1 MVVPTPEQLTKLV
14 STAEKFDPLL
24 ASAIGVAALTGM
36 RRGELVALR
45 WSDIDLIKG
54 RVKVSKSLTVAG
66 GEQHIGPTKTHASRE
81 LALDPVCVRVLKFR
95 WAYAVELA
103 ESADSPLDDDPYVL
117 SYNANGALPV
127 NPDTLTHRF
136 GSLCRKMEEP
146 AINRLQRAKPKATRD
161 DLAPAKR

>member
-1 MVVPTPEQLTKLV
+1 ME
-14 STAEKFDPLL
+14 
-24 ASAIGVAALTGM
+24 
-36 RRGELVALR
+36 
-45 WSDIDLIKG
+45 
-54 RVKVSKSLTVAG
+54 VSKSLTVAG
-66 GEQHIGPTKTHASRE
+66 EEQHIGPTKTHASRD
-81 LALDPVCVRVLKFR
+81 LALDPVGVRVLEFR
-95 WAYAVELA
+95 WAYATELA
-103 ESADSPLDDDPYVL
+103 EIADSPLDDDPYVL